1 MSSSVFR
8 LKKHIIETQYIR
20 QYPHAT
26 INGEED
32 DLKICVNQYT
42 PLSNLKPQPGDVTII
57 AAHANG
63 VGKEMYEPLWDEL
76 LALSTKTGAFKI
88 RNIWIA
94 DVAWQGES
102 GVLNE
107 NKLGNDPSWFDHSR
121 DLLHMVNHFRREM
134 PRPLIGLGH
143 SMGGAQITNLALLH
157 PRLLHSVVLMEPV
170 MQSIR
175 TKSAATGPAL
185 ASTFRRDIW
194 PSREAAAASFRNN
207 KFYAD
212 WDPRCLDI
220 WIKTGLRDLPTALYP
235 TFLPTNSASATQ
247 AALSAAAAAV
257 TAAPVPSAQLVDI
270 PVTLTTTKHQEVF
283 TFLRPMHPSA
293 NKDIS
298 AFTPTRITHPDLL
311 PQPYGPSQTP
321 AYRPE
326 PILLFGRLPHLRPHC
341 LYIFGTT
348 SQTSTPEM
356 CAEKLR
362 DTGVGW
368 DGSGGVQTG
377 AVQSVSLEGG
387 HFVPFEKPGVVAAEV
402 EKWLSAELSR
412 WHDEERILKEQWQKL
427 KGQDKITLSEDWKWW
442 MKQGKK
448 PFDLPGTKAV
458 SKL

>member
-1 MSSSVFR
+1 MSSSVYR
-8 LKKHIIETQYIR
+8 LKKHIIDSQYLR

-32 DLKICVNQYT
+32 ELKICVNQYT
-42 PLSNLKPQPGDVTII
+42 PLNNLSPQPGDVTII

-63 VGKEMYEPLWDEL
+63 IGKELYEPLWDEL
-76 LALSTKTGAFKI
+76 HALSTKTGAFKI

-107 NKLGNDPSWFDHSR
+107 NKLGNDPNWLDHSR
-121 DLLHMVNHFRREM
+121 DLLHMVNHFRKEM
-134 PRPLIGLGH
+134 PRPLIGMGH
-143 SMGGAQITNLALLH
+143 SMGAAQMTNLAFLH
-157 PRLLHSVVLMEPV
+157 PRLLYSVVLMEPV
-170 MQSIR
+170 MQSIK
-175 TKSAATGPAL
+175 TKSSASGPAL
-185 ASTFRRDIW
+185 ASTFRRDVW

-212 WDPRCLDI
+212 WDPRCLDL
-220 WIKTGLRDLPTALYP
+220 WIKTGLRDLPTTLYP
-235 TFLPTNSASATQ
+235 TYPPTTSASATQ
-247 AALSAAAAAV
+247 AALTAATAAV
-257 TAAPVPSAQLVDI
+257 TAAPVPSAPPVDV

-283 TFLRPMHPSA
+283 TFLRPMHPPA
-293 NKDIS
+293 NNDIS
-298 AFTPTRITHPDLL
+298 TFTPTRTTHPDLL

-321 AYRPE
+321 TYRPE
-326 PILLFGRLPHLRPHC
+326 PILLFERLPHLRPHC
-341 LYIFGTT
+341 LYIFAKT

-377 AVQSVSLEGG
+377 AVQSVTLEGG
-387 HFVPFEKPGVVAAEV
+387 HFVPFEKPGVVAAEI
-402 EKWLSAELSR
+402 EKWFSAELRR
-412 WHDEERILKEQWQKL
+412 WREEEKVLKDQWENL
-427 KGQDKITLSEDWKWW
+427 KGQDKFTLNEDWKWW

-448 PFDLPGTKAV
+448 PLDRPGNKAV